1 MASVRSLTEGDWLPL
16 SAKVEISAG
25 ELGVTSKVFGEA
37 DGWFESYTRTA
48 NRFRVTHRLA
58 AGPFSCAEMAD
69 RTPLEVAVQDAQRLL
84 EYASVKG
91 IEVSAELVSQIVGA
105 QTLLGRQPE
114 EADTFETQQKFWAAL
129 AKLSALTKP
138 ATTESVRHA
147 AATIPATW
155 ATLWSRLSRGGESR
169 QVMKSTSEVAVGQAR
184 FWALIGLL
192 LVAIFQSYYEVGEST
207 TAKYMEAQSIV
218 RTNVDRVR
226 EHEAAKSKATAD
238 EATRLN
244 REVAASRGKIE
255 EASEQTERRVHWM
268 KVMLFWQDWTVK
280 DPDDPQASFEQSQR
294 ILSVLE
300 GMLILLGAFVLPIT
314 WSFLGAALYV
324 SRALADD
331 IRAMAY
337 SPDRAILHRSRY
349 YMGMVAGFIAAK
361 LFPAS
366 TGISE
371 GAVSTF
377 AVALLVGY
385 SVEVLFALLDRL
397 ISAFSTR

>member
-1 MASVRSLTEGDWLPL
+1 
-16 SAKVEISAG
+16 
-25 ELGVTSKVFGEA
+25 
-37 DGWFESYTRTA
+37 
-48 NRFRVTHRLA
+48 
-58 AGPFSCAEMAD
+58 MAD
-69 RTPLEVAVQDAQRLL
+69 KTPLEEAVQDAQRLL
-84 EYASVKG
+84 EYASIKG
-91 IEVSAELVSQIVGA
+91 VEVPADLVTQIVGA
-105 QTLLGRQPE
+105 QTLLGRPSTE
-114 EADTFETQQKFWAAL
+114 KETFGTQETFWAAL

-147 AATIPATW
+147 AASTPATW
-155 ATLWSRLSRGGESR
+155 ATLWAKVSRSRASTP
-169 QVMKSTSEVAVGQAR
+169 VMRSTSEVAVGQAR

-192 LVAIFQSYYEVGEST
+192 LVAVFQSYYEVGEST
-207 TAKYMEAQSIV
+207 TAKYKEAQAVV
-218 RTNVDRVR
+218 RTNIDRVR
-226 EHEAAKSKATAD
+226 ELGTARVKAEAAKATAD
-238 EATRLN
+238 EISRLN
-244 REVAASRGKIE
+244 REVAVSRLKIE
-255 EASEQTERRVHWM
+255 EANEQTERRVHWM
-268 KVMLFWQDWTVK
+268 KAMLFWRDWTLK
-280 DPDDPQASFEQSQR
+280 DPSDPQASFDQSQR

-300 GMLILLGAFVLPIT
+300 GMLTLLGAFILPIT

-337 SPDRAILHRSRY
+337 APERAILHRSRY

-361 LFPAS
+361 LFPTS

-397 ISAFSTR
+397 ISAFSTK

>member
-1 MASVRSLTEGDWLPL
+1 
-16 SAKVEISAG
+16 
-25 ELGVTSKVFGEA
+25 
-37 DGWFESYTRTA
+37 
-48 NRFRVTHRLA
+48 
-58 AGPFSCAEMAD
+58 MAD
-69 RTPLEVAVQDAQRLL
+69 NTPLAEAVQDAQRLL

-91 IEVSAELVSQIVGA
+91 IDVPAELVTQIVGA
-105 QTLLGRQPE
+105 QALLGRQPTE
-114 EADTFETQQKFWAAL
+114 KETFGTQETFWAAL

-138 ATTESVRHA
+138 ATTKSVRHA
-147 AATIPATW
+147 TATTQATW
-155 ATLWSRLSRGGESR
+155 ATLWARLSRRGASTP
-169 QVMKSTSEVAVGQAR
+169 VMKSTSEVAVGQAR

-192 LVAIFQSYYEVGEST
+192 LVAVFQSYYEVGEST
-207 TAKYMEAQSIV
+207 MAKYKEAEGIV

-226 EHEAAKSKATAD
+226 DFEAARVKAGAANATAD
-238 EATRLN
+238 EINRLN
-244 REVAASRGKIE
+244 REVTASRRKIE
-255 EASEQTERRVHWM
+255 EANEQTGRRVHWM
-268 KVMLFWQDWTVK
+268 KTMLFWQDWTIK
-280 DPDDPQASFEQSQR
+280 DPGDPQASFDQSQR
-294 ILSVLE
+294 VLSVLE
-300 GMLILLGAFVLPIT
+300 GMLTLLGAFVLPIT

-337 SPDRAILHRSRY
+337 APERAILHRSRY

-361 LFPAS
+361 LFPTS

>member
-1 MASVRSLTEGDWLPL
+1 
-16 SAKVEISAG
+16 
-25 ELGVTSKVFGEA
+25 
-37 DGWFESYTRTA
+37 
-48 NRFRVTHRLA
+48 
-58 AGPFSCAEMAD
+58 MAD

-169 QVMKSTSEVAVGQAR
+169 QVRKSTSEVAVGQAR

>member
-1 MASVRSLTEGDWLPL
+1 
-16 SAKVEISAG
+16 
-25 ELGVTSKVFGEA
+25 
-37 DGWFESYTRTA
+37 
-48 NRFRVTHRLA
+48 
-58 AGPFSCAEMAD
+58 MAD
-69 RTPLEVAVQDAQRLL
+69 KTPLGEAVQDAQRLL

-91 IEVSAELVSQIVGA
+91 IEVPADLVKQIVGA
-105 QTLLGRQPE
+105 QTLLDRQSTE
-114 EADTFETQQKFWAAL
+114 KETFETQETFWAAL

-147 AATIPATW
+147 AVTMPATW
-155 ATLWSRLSRGGESR
+155 ATLWAKLSRSGASTP
-169 QVMKSTSEVAVGQAR
+169 VMKSTSEMAVEQAR

-192 LVAIFQSYYEVGEST
+192 LIAIFQSYYEVGEST
-207 TAKYMEAQSIV
+207 TAKYKEAQAIV
-218 RTNVDRVR
+218 RTNVDRMR
-226 EHEAAKSKATAD
+226 ELEAARMKAEAAKATAD
-238 EATRLN
+238 EISRLS
-244 REVAASRGKIE
+244 REAAVSRLKIE
-255 EASEQTERRVHWM
+255 EANEQTERRVHWM
-268 KVMLFWQDWTVK
+268 KAMLFWQDWTIK
-280 DPDDPQASFEQSQR
+280 DPGDPQASFDQFQR

-300 GMLILLGAFVLPIT
+300 GMLTLLGAFVLPIT

-337 SPDRAILHRSRY
+337 APERAILHRSRY

-361 LFPAS
+361 LFPTS

-377 AVALLVGY
+377 AVAFLVGY

-397 ISAFSTR
+397 ISAFSTK